1 MKKTLAILL
10 ALTLLL
16 SLSACRSSRNP
27 NPAEGVYKA
36 TRGERDGVSVKVDEI
51 LKDQWSIELQDNGKA
66 ILRIGEQEFNL
77 KWALEDTTL
86 TLAASDSTY
95 YGTLSKGVIKLDNI
109 LNSGVNITFEKVN

>member
-36 TRGERDGVSVKVDEI
+36 TRGERDGVSVKVDERMI
-51 LKDQWSIELQDNGKA
+51 NTSSPSPALGTFSSRRRQAVPVYLSQSRLQA
-66 ILRIGEQEFNL
+66 
-77 KWALEDTTL
+77 
-86 TLAASDSTY
+86 
-95 YGTLSKGVIKLDNI
+95 
-109 LNSGVNITFEKVN
+109 